1 MSVLSQPAYFA
12 HANVF
17 HHEGKPVPIELSIA
31 TIPRDGS
38 DPEVM
43 CITVNHAGQTA
54 KPKDFRS
61 NCQENARL
69 RLVHHPLPKSVPVE
83 YLPFCMRGKF
93 SQLARGNRVLMEVK
107 GGEQQKIFQ
116 ELGLYAMALENM
128 PKFKDICDGT
138 FPNPVNEGVH
148 EEEDISCG
156 TMLKSYQ
163 FAKYVQQFN
172 KLHAEWS
179 YKVTVQTHVFR
190 PCQRVSPWWS
200 ACSYRIV
207 HCQHTGGWQRSKSDL
222 YHGVDHS
229 NLLTTDKDRRA
240 NRYINERLNLKSH
253 LPGSVSLEYLD
264 FCVRGK
270 FCHLAQGNSG
280 LIVVK
285 GSDQRKIFEKLGL
298 FTINLEI
305 LPHFRDLN
313 DCTLPDHLRDE
324 VHEDYDISGCTM
336 VKLNRFARYLQ
347 HFNKLQA
354 ECKRQTAHLVEGH
367 SATEG
372 IPVPSRRKPTVET
385 LPVLSKAPL
394 QRTRRTTGGAEEYV
408 DPQPTTEHPQEKE
421 PQCGSIE
428 RRSDT

>member
-38 DPEVM
+38 DPEIM
-43 CITVNHAGQTA
+43 CITVNHAGQPSN
-54 KPKDFRS
+54 PKDVRF

-83 YLPFCMRGKF
+83 YLPFCVRGKF
-93 SQLARGNRVLMEVK
+93 SQLARGNRGLMVVK
-107 GGEQQKIFQ
+107 GLEQQKMFQ
-116 ELGLYAMALENM
+116 ELGLYAMALENL
-128 PKFKDICDGT
+128 PNFKDICDGT
-138 FPNPVNEGVH
+138 FPDPVHEGVH
-148 EEEDISCG
+148 EEEDISYC

-163 FAKYVQQFN
+163 FAKYLQQFN

-179 YKVTVQTHVFR
+179 YKVSVLTHVFAHAN
-190 PCQRVSPWWS
+190 VF
-200 ACSYRIV
+200 
-207 HCQHTGGWQRSKSDL
+207 HHGGQPVPIELSIASIPEDGTDPKVICIT
-222 YHGVDHS
+222 VDHS

-240 NRYINERLNLKSH
+240 NRYINELLSLKSH
-253 LPGSVSLEYLD
+253 LPGSVPLEYLD

-270 FCHLAQGNSG
+270 FCQLAQGNRG

-313 DCTLPDHLRDE
+313 DHSLPDHLHDD
-324 VHEDYDISGCTM
+324 VHEDFNISECTM
-336 VKLNRFARYLQ
+336 VKSYRFARYLQ
-347 HFNKLQA
+347 YFNKLQA
-354 ECKRQTAHLVEGH
+354 ECKKQTAHLVE
-367 SATEG
+367 
-372 IPVPSRRKPTVET
+372 
-385 LPVLSKAPL
+385 
-394 QRTRRTTGGAEEYV
+394 
-408 DPQPTTEHPQEKE
+408 
-421 PQCGSIE
+421 
-428 RRSDT
+428 